1 MHAHLEAQDFE
12 SRAFKC
18 RDYASGGDLNTETG
32 EIPPD
37 RGNHATR
44 VTRSARMHPGIPRRV
59 RCVTRHLASAPVCGR
74 VIAKEGAD
82 RSLRDRGKRRP
93 GKQPGEPGTTMNL
106 AADPDERFAFPPAA
120 SCGCGAG
127 LAGAPVL
134 AQRRHQV
141 TDIAPAPAPK
151 VTEYVAQAK
160 ECPGCGTV
168 TEGELPA
175 HVRARA
181 SFGPETCAQAA
192 NLTAGHHIPV
202 YRSTLLLCQL
212 AGIAV
217 STGWMAGIRGRAA
230 SLVEASGFMDRVR
243 ELLKTAP
250 AVHADET
257 PARAAGGTRY
267 VHLACTRYL
276 TCMHTGDRSADAID
290 AGGVLPGYC
299 GVIVRDGYAGYGHL
313 TDALHAWCGVH
324 LLRDLKGL
332 YDFEPS
338 QQQWASQMAGL
349 LIQARDAAWTA
360 RQAGQSALDA
370 VVLED
375 LVAHYRAL
383 AAAGLAANLYR
394 RTATAKDAR
403 RIARRFLCFEDLILR
418 FATRPD
424 LDIFSNNEAERT
436 IRPVKVQQRSSGG
449 CWRTIDGLADFAL
462 VQSYLS
468 TAAFS
473 RGPRRERRSVHRV
486 CAAQRL
492 MVRTLP
498 CVTGVVQ
505 ACYRRVV
512 VAVWLSCVMS
522 SRLAARAAFRSWSRS
537 PSWSRRSAA
546 CCSRWVIFW
555 FRASMSAGAPSPD
568 SRHVCSPSASES
580 RFSSCRVR
588 ASSRSAR
595 SWAASRSA
603 CRDARVTAG
612 PGQAPAD
619 GGAAWRTWIFSSRSR
634 CR

>member
-1 MHAHLEAQDFE
+1 MPGVPSAEELSALPAAELAARLAEAYRLIAELTAQAG
-12 SRAFKC
+12 R
-18 RDYASGGDLNTETG
+18 L
-32 EIPPD
+32 
-37 RGNHATR
+37 
-44 VTRSARMHPGIPRRV
+44 SARVEDLERQARRDSSTSS
-59 RCVTRHLASAPVCGR
+59 RPPSSDSPYN
-74 VIAKEGAD
+74 KKGAD

-106 AADPDERFAFPPAA
+106 VDDPDERFEFPPAA
-120 SCGCGAG
+120 CCGCGAG

-141 TDIAPAPAPK
+141 TDIAPAPAPR

-160 ECPGCGTV
+160 ECSGCGTV

-276 TCMHTGDRSADAID
+276 TCLHTGDRSADAID
-290 AGGVLPGYC
+290 AGGVLPGYQ

-349 LIQARDAAWTA
+349 LIEARDAASAA

-375 LVAHYRAL
+375 LVARYRAL

-394 RTATAKDAR
+394 RTAAAKDAR
-403 RIARRFLCFEDLILR
+403 RIARRFLGFEDLILR

-424 LDIFSNNEAERT
+424 LDIFSNDRASYCTSCGGWEVRGLAGR
-436 IRPVKVQQRSSGG
+436 SGG
-449 CWRTIDGLADFAL
+449 
-462 VQSYLS
+462 
-468 TAAFS
+468 
-473 RGPRRERRSVHRV
+473 
-486 CAAQRL
+486 
-492 MVRTLP
+492 
-498 CVTGVVQ
+498 
-505 ACYRRVV
+505 
-512 VAVWLSCVMS
+512 
-522 SRLAARAAFRSWSRS
+522 
-537 PSWSRRSAA
+537 
-546 CCSRWVIFW
+546 
-555 FRASMSAGAPSPD
+555 FRAGGFSVAGGSDILPWRAGAPGFA
-568 SRHVCSPSASES
+568 VG
-580 RFSSCRVR
+580 V
-588 ASSRSAR
+588 
-595 SWAASRSA
+595 AAA
-603 CRDARVTAG
+603 
-612 PGQAPAD
+612 
-619 GGAAWRTWIFSSRSR
+619 
-634 CR
+634 

>member
-1 MHAHLEAQDFE
+1 VSDVPGVPSVEELSALPAAELAARLAEAYRLIAELTAQVG
-12 SRAFKC
+12 R
-18 RDYASGGDLNTETG
+18 L
-32 EIPPD
+32 
-37 RGNHATR
+37 
-44 VTRSARMHPGIPRRV
+44 SARVEDLERQARRDSSTSS
-59 RCVTRHLASAPVCGR
+59 RPPSSDSPY
-74 VIAKEGAD
+74 KKGAD

-93 GKQPGEPGTTMNL
+93 GKQPGGPGTTMNL
-106 AADPDERFAFPPAA
+106 VDDPDERLEFPPAA
-120 SCGCGAG
+120 CCGCGAG
-127 LAGAPVL
+127 LAGVPVL

-141 TDIAPAPAPK
+141 TDIAPAPAPR

-160 ECPGCGTV
+160 GCPGCGTV

-212 AGIAV
+212 AGVAV

-230 SLVEASGFMDRVR
+230 SLVEASGFMGRVQ
-243 ELLKTAP
+243 ELLKAAP

-276 TCMHTGDRSADAID
+276 TCLHTGDRSADAID
-290 AGGVLPGYC
+290 AGGVLPGYQ
-299 GVIVRDGYAGYGHL
+299 GIIVRDGYAGYGHL

-324 LLRDLKGL
+324 LLRDMKGL

-338 QQQWASQMAGL
+338 QQHWASQMAGL
-349 LIQARDAAWTA
+349 LIQARDAASAA

-370 VVLED
+370 VALED
-375 LVAHYRAL
+375 LVARYREL

-403 RIARRFLCFEDLILR
+403 RIARRFLGFEDLILR

-462 VQSYLS
+462 IQSYLS
-468 TAAFS
+468 TAAKWGIS
-473 RGPRRERRSVHRV
+473 KLD
-486 CAAQRL
+486 AL
-492 MVRTLP
+492 
-498 CVTGVVQ
+498 
-505 ACYRRVV
+505 
-512 VAVWLSCVMS
+512 
-522 SRLAARAAFRSWSRS
+522 
-537 PSWSRRSAA
+537 
-546 CCSRWVIFW
+546 
-555 FRASMSAGAPSPD
+555 
-568 SRHVCSPSASES
+568 
-580 RFSSCRVR
+580 
-588 ASSRSAR
+588 
-595 SWAASRSA
+595 
-603 CRDARVTAG
+603 RDLFNG
-612 PGQAPAD
+612 
-619 GGAAWRTWIFSSRSR
+619 RTWLPPGLEPSG
-634 CR
+634 